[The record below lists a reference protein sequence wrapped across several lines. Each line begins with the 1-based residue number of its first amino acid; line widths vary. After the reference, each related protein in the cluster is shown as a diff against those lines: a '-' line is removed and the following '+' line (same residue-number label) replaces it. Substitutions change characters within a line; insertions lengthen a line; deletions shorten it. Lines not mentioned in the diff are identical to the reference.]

1 MEIFGFEPFKG
12 ISLLPKESESII
24 KNEHTTINCGR
35 DKPEYINKD
44 NNKILIKF
52 NNKIFEI
59 EYDVLVK
66 HVNRRSILLI
76 DKDYYE
82 AEVRGTSNY
91 YKLVPVDDTNYT
103 TLEINGIHMHR
114 VKIITPM
121 EDAKRKVEV
130 AAVRKGVRVLEI
142 GTGLGYTT
150 INSLKMGAR
159 EIITIEKDQN
169 VLWLA
174 ERNPWS
180 KELSSEK
187 IKIILGNAFDIIKD
201 FHNEFDVIIHDP
213 PRFTSNSSELYSI
226 EFYKNLYFAL
236 KRNGVM
242 FHYTGEPGRVKGK
255 SFPLKISGKLKEAG
269 FKVLRYDSIAMG
281 IKAIKQ

>member
-1 MEIFGFEPFKG
+1 MEIFEFEPFKG
-12 ISLLPKESESII
+12 IALLPKESKSII
-24 KNEHTTINCGR
+24 KNEQATINCGR
-35 DKPEYINKD
+35 DRADYINKEND
-44 NNKILIKF
+44 KIIIKF
-52 NNKIFEI
+52 NEKIFEI
-59 EYDVLVK
+59 DYDVLEK
-66 HVNRRSILLI
+66 HVNRRSVLLI

-82 AEVRGTSNY
+82 AEVRSTNNY
-91 YKLVPVDDTNYT
+91 YKLVPVNDTYYT

-114 VKIITPM
+114 IKGITPM

-142 GTGLGYTT
+142 GTGLGYTA
-150 INSLKMGAR
+150 INSLKFGAR
-159 EIITIEKDQN
+159 EVITIEKDQN

-180 KELSSEK
+180 YELNSEK

-201 FHNEFDVIIHDP
+201 FNNEFDIIIHDP

-226 EFYKNLYFAL
+226 EFYKYLYSAL
-236 KRNGVM
+236 KRNGVL

-255 SFPLKISGKLKEAG
+255 GFPLKISGKLKDVG
-269 FKVLRYDSIAMG
+269 FEVLRYDSIAMG
-281 IKAIKQ
+281 IKAIKK